1 MSCSFS
7 EAALGKVSAWFG
19 SYKILL
25 LHSSPQLLWVLR
37 GVAEKLSGSLPHLT
51 VDFQK
56 LAVTNPRME
65 LAVD

>member
-25 LHSSPQLLWVLR
+25 LLWVLR

-56 LAVTNPRME
+56 LAVTKPRME